1 MNKAIF
7 CLSII
12 VCTLFFTLTACIS
25 PREMD
30 ALQKNLKK
38 INRDITQISS
48 EIGKLNSEIGKI
60 TNEINRD
67 IGQVKSEIDKLNSEI
82 DKIPDELGKLTAE
95 LANINTQFQQKMSIV
110 EETRKGQVDI
120 KKTLSDIDRIMETG
134 RKNQAD
140 IKTDMGSLSDELQ
153 QVTSKIDEYVHLID
167 NLNQKLDSIDVR
179 LTQLSEIYKTTIEK
193 SKKEELTTK
202 DIYQKLNSLGVG
214 LNSLQ
219 SELAPVKT
227 EINSLNEKVKE
238 LVERE
243 EVSTNKR
250 DIVKPSIKDKSEVNP
265 PVENSNKEERKNISD
280 LPRFLAEQLKEL
292 PASAEEPSA
301 AESRLIV
308 ALKPEELYKT
318 AYSDYL
324 KGSFRLAITGFR
336 DYMEKYPDTG
346 LAGNS
351 QYWIAESYY
360 SMDDYEMAVL
370 EFNKVINK
378 YPKNTK
384 TPSAML
390 KIAYSKVRLNQ
401 VTNAI
406 SVFNDI
412 IKKYPNSDEARLSK
426 ERLKSI
432 KK

>member
-1 MNKAIF
+1 MNN
-7 CLSII
+7 LSII
-12 VCTLFFTLTACIS
+12 TCILFFTLTACIS

-30 ALQKNLKK
+30 TLQKNIKK

-48 EIGKLNSEIGKI
+48 EIGRLNSEIGK
-60 TNEINRD
+60 TT
-67 IGQVKSEIDKLNSEI
+67 
-82 DKIPDELGKLTAE
+82 DELGRLTGE
-95 LANINTQFQQKMSIV
+95 LTNINTQFQQKMSIV
-110 EETRKGQVDI
+110 EETRRGQDDI

-140 IKTDMGSLSDELQ
+140 IKMDMSSLSDELQ
-153 QVTSKIDEYVHLID
+153 QVTSRIDEYVHLID

-219 SELAPVKT
+219 SEVAPVKA
-227 EINSLNEKVKE
+227 EINSLNEKVTE
-238 LVERE
+238 LVERERE
-243 EVSTNKR
+243 EVSTKKR
-250 DIVKPSIKDKSEVNP
+250 GIVKPAIKKKSEVNP
-265 PVENSNKEERKNISD
+265 PVENSNKEEKKNISD
-280 LPRFLAEQLKEL
+280 LPRFLAGQLKEL

-301 AESRLIV
+301 TESRLIV

-324 KGSFRLAITGFR
+324 KGSFQLAITGFR
-336 DYMEKYPDTG
+336 DYIEKYPDTG
-346 LAGNS
+346 LAGSS

-360 SMDDYEMAVL
+360 SMSDYEMAVS
-370 EFNKVINK
+370 EFNEVINK
-378 YPKNTK
+378 YPKNAK

-401 VTNAI
+401 VTDAI

>member
-1 MNKAIF
+1 
-7 CLSII
+7 
-12 VCTLFFTLTACIS
+12 
-25 PREMD
+25 MD
-30 ALQKNLKK
+30 TLQKNIKK

-48 EIGKLNSEIGKI
+48 EIGRLNSEIGKT
-60 TNEINRD
+60 TNGINRD
-67 IGQVKSEIDKLNSEI
+67 IGQVKSEIDRLNSEI
-82 DKIPDELGKLTAE
+82 GKIPDELGRLTGE
-95 LANINTQFQQKMSIV
+95 LTNINTQFQQKMSIV
-110 EETRKGQVDI
+110 EETRRGQVDI
-120 KKTLSDIDRIMETG
+120 KKTLSDIDRILETG

-140 IKTDMGSLSDELQ
+140 IKIDMSSLSDELQ
-153 QVTSKIDEYVHLID
+153 QVTSKIDEYVYLID
-167 NLNQKLDSIDVR
+167 NLNQKLDSIDIR
-179 LTQLSEIYKTTIEK
+179 LTQLSEIYKTTVEK

-202 DIYQKLNSLGVG
+202 DIYQKLNSLGGG

-219 SELAPVKT
+219 SELVSVKT
-227 EINSLNEKVKE
+227 EINSLDEKVTG
-238 LVERE
+238 LAERGKD
-243 EVSTNKR
+243 VSTKKKG
-250 DIVKPSIKDKSEVNP
+250 IVKPPIKEKSEMKP
-265 PVENSNKEERKNISD
+265 PVENSNKEEKKNISA
-280 LPRFLAEQLKEL
+280 LPGFPAEQLKEL

-324 KGSFRLAITGFR
+324 KGSFQLAITGFR
-336 DYMEKYPDTG
+336 DYIEKYPDTG
-346 LAGNS
+346 LAGSS

-360 SMDDYEMAVL
+360 SMSDYEMAVS
-370 EFNKVINK
+370 EFNEVINK
-378 YPKNTK
+378 YPKNAK

-401 VTNAI
+401 VTDAI